1 MDYYLNL
8 QNTGYKIVKQIISP
22 DKEASIYLNMFNRR
36 WLIKSEGPEDSYLSD
51 EDLNYLDIYC
61 DQNSVLSDIENNT
74 LNRTRSTG

>member
-61 DQNSVLSDIENNT
+61 DQN
-74 LNRTRSTG
+74 